1 MEVSEQNSQ
10 TQTIYTSTLI
20 KILTNIYNKY
30 DTSIVY
36 IMRNVHPLYYHITNN
51 KLIVYY
57 KSLDLCV
64 HDLKKL
70 QNNIGF

>member
-1 MEVSEQNSQ
+1 MIQV
-10 TQTIYTSTLI
+10 Y
-20 KILTNIYNKY
+20 
-30 DTSIVY
+30 VY